1 MSGNGPR
8 RRRVAPG
15 APPALPDFPQIAAR
29 GRASGAPPRESRPAL
44 TQLVSQQPSNGS
56 TGIAVVI
63 KRHPA
68 ERVLEH
74 LQAAPVDDGAK
85 VLPAGEDSQE
95 SFEQR
100 WNGAVGCK
108 TSEAALA
115 LLSQIVAL
123 TCPNVAELTDPE
135 IQAVMS
141 MATAK
146 LGELNPADG
155 TQGMLAAQMVGA
167 HTAAMEYLNRA
178 LAPGQQVEVVDRH
191 INWAVRLMRAFNEH
205 AETMTRLKGK
215 GGQQRVIVEH
225 VTVAA
230 GGQAIVGAA
239 VMPGGGGTGP
249 NGR

>member
-1 MSGNGPR
+1 
-8 RRRVAPG
+8 
-15 APPALPDFPQIAAR
+15 
-29 GRASGAPPRESRPAL
+29 
-44 TQLVSQQPSNGS
+44 VSQQPSNGP

-68 ERVLEH
+68 ERVLER
-74 LQAAPVDDGAK
+74 LRAAPIDDGVKA
-85 VLPAGEDSQE
+85 LPAGEDSQE

-100 WNGAVGCK
+100 WNGALGCK

-123 TCPNVAELTDPE
+123 SCPNVAELTDPE

-141 MATAK
+141 RATAK

-167 HTAAMEYLNRA
+167 HTAAMEFLQRA

-191 INWAVRLMRAFNEH
+191 VNWAVRLMRIFNEH

-230 GGQAIVGAA
+230 GGQAIVGAVVA
-239 VMPGGGGTGP
+239 GGRGADADNRG
-249 NGR
+249 